1 VTYVQASRLKVT
13 RAAHYRLSNSSTSDL
28 RAVCGGAPQTFFP
41 DIVRGVD
48 LIPPEDQHE
57 PSGAVEIDYKFLAE
71 NCADILCSVGADHA
85 IRYVSPSALDTLN
98 WDPGE
103 MIGKDFDEFVFS
115 EDVAVLEDIA
125 TGSAE
130 DGAAYS
136 HVRVRLLKKD
146 QTPVWTSI
154 NARCVRDPVSG
165 EPRVYV
171 LSMRDITGRKVLEE
185 KLSVLAMTDALT
197 GLWNRRA
204 FDQALRREWKRAV
217 RDESQLSLLL
227 LDLDHFKLLN
237 DQYGHPLG
245 DECLTTV
252 ASAISD
258 TVRASDVVCRWGGD
272 EIAIILPGTDH
283 AGAAR
288 TAEKARAAVEVLRF
302 RVRKNAY
309 EWVPVTASIGVATA
323 ISQPAGSVTTP
334 QNLLLAADKA
344 LYKAKHDGQNRAV
357 VAPPAVPVTQAADG
371 KLACEKPKRMQGM
384 GDSREGPPNDTDGL

>member
-1 VTYVQASRLKVT
+1 
-13 RAAHYRLSNSSTSDL
+13 L
-28 RAVCGGAPQTFFP
+28 RGRTANISPWP
-41 DIVRGVD
+41 LRGVD
-48 LIPPEDQHE
+48 LILPEDQHE

-71 NCADILCSVGADHA
+71 NCADILCSVGADHV
-85 IRYVSPSALDTLN
+85 IRYVSPSALDILN

-115 EDVAVLEDIA
+115 EDVAVLEDIGTDA
-125 TGSAE
+125 AE

-136 HVRVRLLKKD
+136 HVRVRLLKKN
-146 QTPVWTSI
+146 QTPVWISI

-165 EPRVYV
+165 EPREYV
-171 LSMRDITGRKVLEE
+171 LSMRDVTGRKVLEE
-185 KLSVLAMTDALT
+185 KLSALAMTDALT

-204 FDQALRREWKRAV
+204 FDQALRREWKRTV

-245 DECLTTV
+245 DEYLTTV

-288 TAEKARAAVEVLRF
+288 TAEKVRAAVEALRF
-302 RVRKNAY
+302 RVRKNAD
-309 EWVPVTASIGVATA
+309 EWVSVTASIGVATA

-334 QNLLLAADKA
+334 QNLLPAADKA
-344 LYKAKHDGQNRAV
+344 LYKAKHDGQNR
-357 VAPPAVPVTQAADG
+357 VAAASSIAPAMPTVGV
-371 KLACEKPKRMQGM
+371 KLTCE
-384 GDSREGPPNDTDGL
+384 

>member
-1 VTYVQASRLKVT
+1 M
-13 RAAHYRLSNSSTSDL
+13 
-28 RAVCGGAPQTFFP
+28 
-41 DIVRGVD
+41 
-48 LIPPEDQHE
+48 IPPEDQHE
-57 PSGAVEIDYKFLAE
+57 PSGAVEIDYKFLVE

-115 EDVAVLEDIA
+115 EDLAVLEDIA

-154 NARCVRDPVSG
+154 NTRCVRDPVNG

-185 KLSVLAMTDALT
+185 KLSALAMTDALT

-204 FDQALRREWKRAV
+204 FDQSLRREWKRTV
-217 RDESQLSLLL
+217 REESQLSLLL
-227 LDLDHFKLLN
+227 LDIDHFKPFN
-237 DQYGHPLG
+237 DRYGHPVG
-245 DECLTTV
+245 DVCLCTV

-258 TVRASDVVCRWGGD
+258 SVRASDIVCRWGGD
-272 EIAIILPGTDH
+272 EMAIILPATEGL
-283 AGAAR
+283 GAFRA
-288 TAEKARAAVEVLRF
+288 AEKVRSAIQTLRF
-302 RVRKNAY
+302 RSNKNSGD
-309 EWVPVTASIGVATA
+309 WVSVTASIGVATTMP
-323 ISQPAGSVTTP
+323 QPDGTITTP
-334 QNLLLAADKA
+334 PDLLLAADRA
-344 LYKAKHDGQNRAV
+344 LYKAKREGQNR
-357 VAPPAVPVTQAADG
+357 VATALPAAPAA
-371 KLACEKPKRMQGM
+371 
-384 GDSREGPPNDTDGL
+384 

>member
-1 VTYVQASRLKVT
+1 VC
-13 RAAHYRLSNSSTSDL
+13 YRLFELPDHGFQGL
-28 RAVCGGAPQTFFP
+28 FAGAHRKHFLPGL
-41 DIVRGVD
+41 VRGVE

-85 IRYVSPSALDTLN
+85 IRYVSPSALDILN
-98 WDPGE
+98 RDPGE
-103 MIGKDFDEFVFS
+103 MIGRDFDELVFS
-115 EDVAVLEDIA
+115 EDISVLDDIGAVA
-125 TGSAE
+125 AE
-130 DGAAYS
+130 NGAAYS

-185 KLSVLAMTDALT
+185 KLSALAMTDALT

-272 EIAIILPGTDH
+272 EMAIILPGTDH

-288 TAEKARAAVEVLRF
+288 TAEKVRAAVEALRF
-302 RVRKNAY
+302 RARKNAD
-309 EWVPVTASIGVATA
+309 EWVSVTASVGVVTA
-323 ISQPAGSVTTP
+323 ISQPDGSVTTP

-344 LYKAKHDGQNRAV
+344 LYKAKHDGQNQVV
-357 VAPPAVPVTQAADG
+357 VAPPTVPVTQAADR
-371 KLACEKPKRMQGM
+371 KFACEKSKHMQGM
-384 GDSREGPPNDTDGL
+384 GGSGEGPPNDTDGL

>member
-1 VTYVQASRLKVT
+1 
-13 RAAHYRLSNSSTSDL
+13 
-28 RAVCGGAPQTFFP
+28 
-41 DIVRGVD
+41 
-48 LIPPEDQHE
+48 
-57 PSGAVEIDYKFLAE
+57 
-71 NCADILCSVGADHA
+71 
-85 IRYVSPSALDTLN
+85 
-98 WDPGE
+98 
-103 MIGKDFDEFVFS
+103 
-115 EDVAVLEDIA
+115 
-125 TGSAE
+125 
-130 DGAAYS
+130 
-136 HVRVRLLKKD
+136 
-146 QTPVWTSI
+146 
-154 NARCVRDPVSG
+154 VSG

-185 KLSVLAMTDALT
+185 KLSALAMTDALT

-272 EIAIILPGTDH
+272 EMAIILPGTDH

-288 TAEKARAAVEVLRF
+288 TAEKVRAAVEALRF
-302 RVRKNAY
+302 RARKNAD
-309 EWVPVTASIGVATA
+309 EWVSVTASVGVVTA
-323 ISQPAGSVTTP
+323 ISQPDGSVTTP

-344 LYKAKHDGQNRAV
+344 LYKAKHDGQNQVV
-357 VAPPAVPVTQAADG
+357 VAPPTVPVTQAADR
-371 KLACEKPKRMQGM
+371 KFACEKSKHMQGM
-384 GDSREGPPNDTDGL
+384 GGSGEGPPNDTDGL